1 MTYASVL
8 GVKSYLLIIIIQ
20 GNDKIKSKVM
30 YNNYGKSY
38 FNYGWK
44 QEIMEPELVRQQVK
58 EYEVSIERT

>member
-1 MTYASVL
+1 
-8 GVKSYLLIIIIQ
+8 
-20 GNDKIKSKVM
+20 M

-44 QEIMEPELVRQQVK
+44 QEVMEPELVRQQVK